1 VKAFVAPTDQD
12 WFEFLLDGYRAGTV
26 DEVNFW
32 MPNPW
37 GGRLPGPGPG
47 AAPPLQAE
55 EPPQRDRRRR
65 LLHPLHRGP
74 DQPGLVHV
82 RHQERD
88 EHPGRDAGPDRS
100 PAERASF
107 ALGRLHDR
115 VHPPGRALL
124 LGAGGLD
131 PEPAGME
138 APDRAGKDLRPD
150 RAGRADDLGRR
161 DGAARP
167 GALHVGHRV
176 RRPRGNEE
184 PQLELPGGYGEPVLR
199 PRRIGQ
205 GIFRSV
211 ITDVYGRTCS
221 VTGEKALPVLDAAHI
236 RPFSETQDNFVQ
248 NGLLLRSD
256 VHRLFD
262 AGYVTVT
269 PELRVEASRRMKD
282 DFNDGDTYLA
292 LHGSPV
298 RVPDD
303 TGLRP
308 DPEALRWHNEE
319 RFRG

>member
-1 VKAFVAPTDQD
+1 MKAFVAPTDQD
-12 WFEFLLDGYRAGTV
+12 WFGFLLDGYRAGTV

-37 GGRLPGPGPG
+37 GGDFRVLDRGQ
-47 AAPPLQAE
+47 PLLFKLKSPYNAIAGGGFFTHYTEVPISQAWSTVATKNGTGTLE
-55 EPPQRDRRRR
+55 EM
-65 LLHPLHRGP
+65 
-74 DQPGLVHV
+74 
-82 RHQERD
+82 
-88 EHPGRDAGPDRS
+88 
-100 PAERASF
+100 RARI
-107 ALGRLHDR
+107 GRLRRERPSPWEDYTIGCILLAEPFFWKR
-115 VHPPGRALL
+115 EDWIRNPPGWKPQIVRGKTYDLT
-124 LGAGGLD
+124 
-131 PEPAGME
+131 
-138 APDRAGKDLRPD
+138 APDGRMIWDAVTERLD
-150 RAGRADDLGRR
+150 RERFTSAT
-161 DGAARP
+161 GAQTP
-167 GALHVGHRV
+167 GE
-176 RRPRGNEE
+176 RG

-298 RVPDD
+298 RVPDEA
-303 TGLRP
+303 GLRP
-308 DPEALRWHNEE
+308 DPEALRWHNEQ